1 VRALPHGFGRYFLSY
16 KSGFNLQKNRCDF
29 ARTAEILQ
37 SYERCRRGTY
47 VAQKNTDCSEGRFA
61 MKRLLMVAILLA
73 GLTQS
78 GCAFLGGA
86 ATGALAT
93 GAGYEIQ
100 NRRQMDR
107 LDEDYRNRRI
117 SREEYE
123 SRKRQIES
131 GSIIY

>member
-1 VRALPHGFGRYFLSY
+1 
-16 KSGFNLQKNRCDF
+16 
-29 ARTAEILQ
+29 
-37 SYERCRRGTY
+37 
-47 VAQKNTDCSEGRFA
+47 
-61 MKRLLMVAILLA
+61 MKTLIVAILLA

-78 GCAFLGGA
+78 GCQFLGGA

-100 NRRQMDR
+100 SKRQMDK
-107 LDEDYRNRRI
+107 LEDDYKSRRI

-123 SRKRQIES
+123 SKKRQIES

>member
-1 VRALPHGFGRYFLSY
+1 
-16 KSGFNLQKNRCDF
+16 
-29 ARTAEILQ
+29 
-37 SYERCRRGTY
+37 
-47 VAQKNTDCSEGRFA
+47 
-61 MKRLLMVAILLA
+61 MKTLAVVILLA

-78 GCAFLGGA
+78 GCQFLGGA

-100 NRRQMDR
+100 SKRQMDK
-107 LDEDYRNRRI
+107 LEDDYKSRRI

-131 GSIIY
+131 GSIVY